1 MPWDWWQKVDQSIA
15 TEGFLKALVVE
26 TCRDLQGWCFETAW
40 NHPYMIPHVQ
50 NSEYSR
56 TAGTPPWLDFGNTIS
71 SRSKTTMI
79 RLDSRSIV
87 PFISPRYKAHHKETD
102 EAKHHEGAGQRQN
115 LCQVN
120 QFRLSSKRKLL
131 LFKWENFQILL
142 CRGIGRK
149 GVWQQLRDPNRNN
162 TANGDKI
169 IHNQKMSKASVS
181 VSGAEWRLPTYINEG
196 SGAAW

>member
-142 CRGIGRK
+142 CRGRYRQKRCLTTVKRSKSKQYSKWRQNNSQSKDVKSISIGVRS
-149 GVWQQLRDPNRNN
+149 GV
-162 TANGDKI
+162 TAAYL
-169 IHNQKMSKASVS
+169 H
-181 VSGAEWRLPTYINEG
+181 
-196 SGAAW
+196 